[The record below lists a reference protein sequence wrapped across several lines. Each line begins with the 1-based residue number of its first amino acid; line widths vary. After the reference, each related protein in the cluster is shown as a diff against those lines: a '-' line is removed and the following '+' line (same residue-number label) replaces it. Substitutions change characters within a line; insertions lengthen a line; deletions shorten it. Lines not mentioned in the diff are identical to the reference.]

1 MIKLKII
8 ILLLIFGIYSC
19 GQTTHPTNR
28 TAVELN
34 DKIIPLVN
42 YLSNSDSCI
51 KALTFLDS
59 ATIIDSNCFLCY
71 YNKLMFLKSLKQY
84 DKAISTVNRL
94 LRLKPFAN
102 DLYLSG
108 GVYYMKIGDTAS
120 AKVYFQKSLD
130 ICNGVLDTIS
140 VENRNYV
147 SLTINKA
154 LDIILLGDQRKGNEI
169 LKDLR
174 NKQTDSTYSDYISS
188 FMNKSSDELLEFSE
202 GKYGR

>member
-1 MIKLKII
+1 
-8 ILLLIFGIYSC
+8 
-19 GQTTHPTNR
+19 
-28 TAVELN
+28 
-34 DKIIPLVN
+34 
-42 YLSNSDSCI
+42 
-51 KALTFLDS
+51 
-59 ATIIDSNCFLCY
+59 
-71 YNKLMFLKSLKQY
+71 MFLKSLKQY

-108 GVYYMKIGDTAS
+108 WVYYMKIGDTAS